1 MSRLRFLT
9 ARDLIEAFPNVESEL
24 AVEPTDEP
32 SLKFVDKLA
41 AEDQSKAVSFL
52 AHLLPRREAVWWACQ
67 SVRVLAPERNASE
80 EAALQAAEEW
90 VKQPEDE
97 KRQQALQAGTEGK
110 HLSPTTWLALA
121 AAWAG
126 NQTAQG
132 FPIPPQQTAK
142 AAGTAIIVA
151 GSKLL
156 PAQRNPAI
164 RKCIDNGKRMA
175 EGEPR

>member
-1 MSRLRFLT
+1 MSRLRFVT
-9 ARDLIEAFPNVESEL
+9 ARDLIEAFPNIESEL

-32 SLKFVDKLA
+32 SLNFVETLA
-41 AEDQSKAVSFL
+41 AQDQSKAVSFL

-67 SVRVLAPERNASE
+67 SVRALAPERTPNE
-80 EAALQAAEEW
+80 EAALLAAEEW

-97 KRQQALQAGTEGK
+97 KRQQALQHGTGGK

-121 AAWAG
+121 AAWAS
-126 NQTAQG
+126 NQTPEG

-151 GSKLL
+151 GSKLF
-156 PAQRNPAI
+156 PAQRDPAI

-175 EGEPR
+175 EGELR